1 MMHHIPSVVL
11 GSLQELVQRGVL
23 CATCIPGYT
32 AVQAENNVETQPIL
46 EKFTNQEPEER

>member
-1 MMHHIPSVVL
+1 MHHIPSVVL
-11 GSLQELVQRGVL
+11 GSLQELVQRAVL
-23 CATCIPGYT
+23 CATCIPGSV

>member
-1 MMHHIPSVVL
+1 MHRIPSVVV
-11 GSLQELVQRGVL
+11 GSPEELVQRAVL
-23 CATCIPGYT
+23 CATGIPGST